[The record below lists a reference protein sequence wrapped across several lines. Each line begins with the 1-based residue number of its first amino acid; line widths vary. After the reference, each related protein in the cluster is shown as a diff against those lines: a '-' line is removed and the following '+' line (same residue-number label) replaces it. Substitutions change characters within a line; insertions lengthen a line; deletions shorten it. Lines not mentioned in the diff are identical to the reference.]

1 MKTAFTLFFLFFLI
15 SCAQLDGGELNKNR
29 QDVMTEKVENKD
41 INLPSGS
48 TILEE
53 DGGFTLEKLLS
64 GITGSG
70 SSSVNYNAS
79 SLMFNVSLDKL
90 SFMPLL
96 SVDKNAGVIVTDW
109 YGIGD
114 SNDRIKINVRISGQ
128 ELVSE
133 NITVTLFKQSYDGS
147 KWVDKGQNVDQA
159 VKIKKSILQEAIALD
174 VASQL

>member
-1 MKTAFTLFFLFFLI
+1 MKNSYILFFLIFLI

-29 QDVMTEKVENKD
+29 QDVMTEKVENRD

-48 TILEE
+48 TILDE

-70 SSSVNYNAS
+70 SDSVGFSANG
-79 SLMFNVSLDKL
+79 LMFNVSLDQL

-96 SVDKNAGVIVTDW
+96 SVDANAGVIVTDW
-109 YGIGD
+109 YGLGEG
-114 SNDRIKINVRISGQ
+114 NDRIKINVRISGQ
-128 ELVSE
+128 ELVNE
-133 NITVTLFKQSYDGS
+133 NIKVTLFKQSYDGS
-147 KWVDKGQNVDQA
+147 RWIDKGQDTEQA
-159 VKIKKSILQEAIALD
+159 FKIEKSILQKAIALE